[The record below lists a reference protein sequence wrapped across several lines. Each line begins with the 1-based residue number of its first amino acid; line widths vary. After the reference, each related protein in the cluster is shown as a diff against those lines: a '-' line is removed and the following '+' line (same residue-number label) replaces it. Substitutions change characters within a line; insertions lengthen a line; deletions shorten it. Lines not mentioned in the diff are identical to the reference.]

1 MVLSMT
7 GFGRSNKQ
15 FLDYNVMIE
24 IKTVNHRFSEFNIR
38 MPRHL
43 VIIEDKIKKT
53 INEFIHRG
61 RIEVFILIEG
71 DNTTHRKL
79 HIDWNLLDDYYQFI
93 SHLKNRYELSTQIDM
108 KDLLNQTDIVSIE
121 EKVTENEE
129 IENLVLLAAKES
141 LQSVMEMR
149 TIEGKELQKDIVS
162 NLEQFHQNLLKIT
175 ELAPLVIQQYKN
187 RLEKKIND
195 FTNGLFDESRVLT
208 EIAIFADKVDINEE
222 ITRLESHIL
231 QFRNILGLDGPIGRK
246 MDFVIQEMNRE
257 VNTIG
262 SKANDS
268 TITAQIIEMKTTLEK
283 MREQVQNIE

>member
-1 MVLSMT
+1 
-7 GFGRSNKQ
+7 
-15 FLDYNVMIE
+15 
-24 IKTVNHRFSEFNIR
+24 

-268 TITAQIIEMKTTLEK
+268 TITTQIIEMKTTLEK